1 MNDKSPVAVLKLLFD
16 INGRDYKEIVIL
28 MIYINFEE
36 NLL

>member
-1 MNDKSPVAVLKLLFD
+1 MNDQSPVAVLDLLFD
-16 INGRDYKEIVIL
+16 INGREYKKIVIL